1 MPYLVTRSADEKAIE
16 TIFADY
22 NVYASLYGEE
32 VLQPVIDYGLNQK
45 LGKALKTNAD
55 QANFDSFLISQKKNF
70 SDKTWK
76 ICLQT
81 LSNRYYLAMKKD
93 TVGFLKFAIKNP
105 VLYQYHFNALY
116 STLLVKNGF
125 TPEVLKLFCKWA
137 DAIVTDDSGLEFMKT
152 AAAVNKRA
160 QDEAAYNR
168 FVKMAATY
176 ASKYKMKTEPI
187 DETGSR

>member
-1 MPYLVTRSADEKAIE
+1 
-16 TIFADY
+16 
-22 NVYASLYGEE
+22 
-32 VLQPVIDYGLNQK
+32 
-45 LGKALKTNAD
+45 
-55 QANFDSFLISQKKNF
+55 
-70 SDKTWK
+70 
-76 ICLQT
+76 
-81 LSNRYYLAMKKD
+81 MKKD

-125 TPEVLKLFCKWA
+125 TPEVVKLFCKWA

-168 FVKMAATY
+168 FMKMAATY
-176 ASKYKMKTEPI
+176 ASKYKMKTESVN
-187 DETGSR
+187 ETGSE